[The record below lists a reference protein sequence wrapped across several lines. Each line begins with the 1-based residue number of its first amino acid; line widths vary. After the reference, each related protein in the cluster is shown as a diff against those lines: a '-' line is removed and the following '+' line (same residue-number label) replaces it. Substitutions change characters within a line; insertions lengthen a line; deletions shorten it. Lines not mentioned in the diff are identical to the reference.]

1 MSLFFVTFFHVFGLT
16 HFYVFQ
22 KVRQAYHIG
31 LATGIPLAVFMVV
44 MGLLPVI
51 VRFWE
56 RAGYEGAARVAAF
69 AGYTWMAGLFLFFV
83 ASLCID
89 ICRLCLYTSGLIFD
103 KNYLPLIH
111 AHKYFFIIPFV
122 FSLSAV
128 AYGYYEAEQIKV
140 ERLIIHTDK
149 IPAKTGVLK
158 VVQISDVHLGLL
170 VQNRRLEKILSE
182 VRRLNPDILV
192 STGDLVDGQLNLLN
206 GLVEPLKRINPPLGK
221 FAIMGNH
228 EFYAG
233 IDTSINF
240 MERAGFIVLRGRGLT
255 AGETVNIAGMDDM
268 TSRSANYREVSER
281 VLLSSLPKGL
291 FTLLLKHRPV
301 VDPEAIDLFD
311 LQLSGHTH
319 KGQIFPFR
327 YVTKLFFPMYN
338 GYFKLSETSRL
349 YASRG
354 SGTWGPPIRFLTPP
368 EVTLIE
374 LVHRE
379 R

>member
-1 MSLFFVTFFHVFGLT
+1 MSLFFFTFFLVFGLT
-16 HFYVFQ
+16 HFYVFL
-22 KVRQAYHIG
+22 KIKWAYHVG
-31 LATGIPLAVFMVV
+31 VAAGIPLALFMVA
-44 MGLLPVI
+44 MGLLPVF
-51 VRFWE
+51 VRYWE
-56 RAGYEGAARVAAF
+56 RAGHESAARLAAF
-69 AGYTWMAGLFLFFV
+69 AGYTWMGALFLFFV

-89 ICRLCLYTSGLIFD
+89 ICRLCLYTSGLIFN
-103 KNYLPLIH
+103 KNYSPIVQ

-140 ERLIIHTDK
+140 ERLIIKTDK
-149 IPAKTGVLK
+149 IPAKTGLVK

-170 VQNRRLEKILSE
+170 VQNRRLEKILTE
-182 VRRLNPDILV
+182 VRKINPDILV
-192 STGDLVDGQLNLLN
+192 STGDLVDGQLNHLN
-206 GLVEPLKRINPPLGK
+206 GLVEPLKGISPPLGK

-233 IDTSINF
+233 IDTSVNF
-240 MERAGFIVLRGRGLT
+240 MEKAGFTVLRGRGLT
-255 AGETVNIAGMDDM
+255 VGGTVNIAGVDDI
-268 TSRSANYREVSER
+268 TSRSFKYMEVNER
-281 VLLSSLPKGL
+281 VLLSGLPREL
-291 FTLLLKHRPV
+291 FTLLLKHRPL
-301 VDPEAIDLFD
+301 VDPKAIDLFD

-338 GYFKLSETSRL
+338 GYFKLSNISRL

-368 EVTLIE
+368 EVTAIE
-374 LVHRE
+374 LVYEKR
-379 R
+379 